1 MARRKGKLFYRE
13 DIAGLWVFLDDG
25 SNEVLLTE
33 RPIRNAHTITVV
45 KRYVNKVE
53 AVNGANLDK
62 G

>member
-13 DIAGLWVFLDDG
+13 DIAGLWVFLDDEG
-25 SNEVLLTE
+25 DAVLLTE

-45 KRYVNKVE
+45 KRYIHKVE